1 MITVLLGT
9 RAQLIKMAPVIL
21 ELENRGWQP
30 RLILT
35 GQHKET
41 MDQLLADFGIQTG
54 PQRIYERKE
63 VSGISDVIPW
73 FLGCLWRLW
82 SDSKALFAVG
92 DRPHQSVVLV
102 HGDTF
107 STLLGALAGRLTG
120 QRVAH
125 VESGLRSF
133 NLWHP
138 FPEELT
144 RLAVFRMAHLAFCPD
159 NWAKSNLQ
167 GLQTVAVNTEGNTLL
182 DALRVALAADKPL
195 PVKLPPS
202 RFGVVSLH
210 RFENIF
216 KKERLL
222 TILGLVEE
230 AATRYPL
237 VFVLHPATRQNLE
250 KFELLDRLVANERIQ
265 LCPRVGYFEFVG
277 LLTRSSFVITDG
289 GSNQEE
295 LSYLGKPTLL
305 MRRATER
312 QEGLGSSVV
321 LCEYQLAKLI
331 GFFEG
336 LGQYESG
343 QKDFPDRSPS
353 ARVVDALNEFVPV
366 SPGN

>member
-21 ELENRGWQP
+21 ELENRGWQH

-41 MDQLLADFGIQTG
+41 MDQLLADFGIQTV
-54 PQRIYERKE
+54 PQRIYMGKE
-63 VSGISDVIPW
+63 VSSISEVMPW

-82 SDSKALFAVG
+82 SDSKALFAFG
-92 DRPHQSVVLV
+92 DRSDQSVVLV

-133 NLWHP
+133 NVWHP

-144 RLAVFRMAHLAFCPD
+144 RLAVFRLAHLAFCPD
-159 NWAKSNLQ
+159 DWAKSNLQ
-167 GLQTVAVNTEGNTLL
+167 GLQIVAVNTEGNTLL

-195 PVKLPPS
+195 PLKPPQS
-202 RFGVVSLH
+202 GFGVVSLH

-222 TILGLVEE
+222 TILDLVEE

-237 VFVLHPATRQNLE
+237 IFVLHPATRQNLE

-265 LCPRVGYFEFVG
+265 LCPRMGYFEFVG
-277 LLTRSSFVITDG
+277 LLTRSLFVITDG

-312 QEGLGSSVV
+312 HEGLGSNVV
-321 LCEYQLAKLI
+321 LCDYQQAKLR
-331 GFFEG
+331 GFIEG
-336 LGQYESG
+336 LDQYNGKMTLPEG
-343 QKDFPDRSPS
+343 SPS
-353 ARVVDALNEFVPV
+353 SRIVDTLKL
-366 SPGN
+366 